1 VVEGYTDVIAAH
13 QVGLCNVVGTMGTAL
28 GEDHIR
34 ALRRLADRVVLVFDG
49 DQAGQS
55 AADRALELFLGSELD
70 LRVLTLPANL
80 DPCDY
85 LLQAGGDAFR
95 GLAERA
101 ADPLAYLLTRAAARF
116 DLESAEGS
124 RRAAEWVLGI
134 MSRVPETHQFGLEV
148 KQAKVL
154 DTLSHRLHVP
164 LEALNGLRRQLRRS
178 VSQSRSS
185 GAPVPSEVAGPA
197 GLAPASVGFS
207 DAPAAPAPISQSEL
221 DRNDLELIQIALS
234 EPSAITWLIP
244 RLTVSAL
251 RDPSLRTLL
260 QACYDLQ
267 NEGQSASYENL
278 MVRLDDPAV
287 RTLATSLIAQSAL
300 STPDPGHFPEAI
312 RPAPWRDRLEKMLIV
327 LDKNARRARLRD
339 LKRSLDE
346 TDRHADPEA
355 HRAIQLEYRRLLTS
369 GQTRK
374 S

>member
-1 VVEGYTDVIAAH
+1 
-13 QVGLCNVVGTMGTAL
+13 
-28 GEDHIR
+28 
-34 ALRRLADRVVLVFDG
+34 
-49 DQAGQS
+49 
-55 AADRALELFLGSELD
+55 
-70 LRVLTLPANL
+70 
-80 DPCDY
+80 
-85 LLQAGGDAFR
+85 
-95 GLAERA
+95 
-101 ADPLAYLLTRAAARF
+101 
-116 DLESAEGS
+116 
-124 RRAAEWVLGI
+124 
-134 MSRVPETHQFGLEV
+134 
-148 KQAKVL
+148 
-154 DTLSHRLHVP
+154 
-164 LEALNGLRRQLRRS
+164 
-178 VSQSRSS
+178 
-185 GAPVPSEVAGPA
+185 VPSQVAGSA
-197 GLAPASVGFS
+197 GLAPATVNFS
-207 DAPAAPAPISQSEL
+207 DAPAAPALISQSEL
-221 DRNDLELIQIALS
+221 DRNHLELIQIALS

-244 RLTVSAL
+244 RLPVSAL

-300 STPDPGHFPEAI
+300 STPDPGHFPEDL

-355 HRAIQLEYRRLLTS
+355 HRAIQLEYQRLLTG